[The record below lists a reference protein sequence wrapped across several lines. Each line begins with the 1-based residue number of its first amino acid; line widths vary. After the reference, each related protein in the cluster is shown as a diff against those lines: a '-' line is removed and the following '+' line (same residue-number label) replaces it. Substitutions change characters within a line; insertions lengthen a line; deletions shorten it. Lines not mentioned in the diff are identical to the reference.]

1 MSSLAEQL
9 KKLSSSSNTKTLD
22 PESAYTSLDSL
33 PIIEKENPNE
43 GKEHYLDVGPSKLR
57 SKLLDDEQ
65 GDENSGGTLR
75 GIKYQGEKVGRQ
87 KIFEDD
93 DSEEEEAEGGMAFG
107 NVEDSD
113 EEDEDDD
120 DDDDEDDED
129 EDEDDE
135 DEDEELDD
143 DEEDEDEEE
152 EDEDEE
158 DEEEEEE
165 VAPKSKSSSSKTLD
179 PMASLRDSRAKDIEK
194 GVGIRRQKALFESLL
209 TLRIT
214 FQKALTSSNTLPK
227 SIDHYPLDPEGEIQT
242 KKNELLKS
250 LSELNENLF
259 TIRENL
265 LLPNSSEDQ
274 IKLNLDSDNKKRK
287 RDEFDEETYWKQS
300 AEQSL
305 KISDYNHNEMLPILN
320 KWSSKIQAASLQLG
334 SKQAGGSKFL
344 QSVKNGSGG
353 VVEAIEVGLA
363 SKRDSEKTLMES
375 EESSYR
381 SLLRQVIE
389 SRSGSGPIA
398 DLTHLRKEKK
408 KKREAERGGSKG
420 RKLRYTVHEKAQN
433 FVVPIPLSNGW
444 HEEQIDE
451 LFSSLFGGVGM
462 SGAKTEKDV
471 QVDIGRLDGDDEGEG
486 ESGGL
491 SGLGGLRV
499 F

>member
-1 MSSLAEQL
+1 MSGISLADQL
-9 KKLSSSSNTKTLD
+9 KKLSSAPQPKTLD

-33 PIIEKENPNE
+33 SLPKKDDPNE
-43 GKEHYLDVGPSKLR
+43 GKEHYLDVGPSRLR
-57 SKLLDDEQ
+57 MQLDDQE
-65 GDENSGGTLR
+65 GSGGTLR
-75 GIKYQGEKVGRQ
+75 GVKYQGEKVGRR
-87 KIFEDD
+87 KIFDDDDDDEEDGGMNFGEVEDSEADDDEDEDEGEDD
-93 DSEEEEAEGGMAFG
+93 DGEE
-107 NVEDSD
+107 

-120 DDDDEDDED
+120 DEEED
-129 EDEDDE
+129 EDED
-135 DEDEELDD
+135 
-143 DEEDEDEEE
+143 

-158 DEEEEEE
+158 DEDQEE
-165 VAPKSKSSSSKTLD
+165 VQPKPKSSNKTLD

-194 GVGIRRQKALFESLL
+194 GIAIRRQKALFESLL

-214 FQKALTSSNTLPK
+214 LQKALSSSTSLPK
-227 SIDHYPLDPEGEIQT
+227 SIDAYPSDPEGEIAS
-242 KKNELLKS
+242 KKAEILKS
-250 LSELNENLF
+250 LSDLNERLF
-259 TIRENL
+259 TLREHL
-265 LLPNSSEDQ
+265 LLPGAEKSVGD
-274 IKLNLDSDNKKRK
+274 KRK
-287 RDEFDEETYWKQS
+287 RDDYDEEEYWKQS
-300 AEQSL
+300 AVRSL
-305 KISDYNHNEMLPILN
+305 TLSDSNHDQIVPILN

-353 VVEAIEVGLA
+353 VVEAIEAGLA

-375 EESSYR
+375 EESAYR
-381 SLLRQVIE
+381 SLLREVIE
-389 SRSGSGPIA
+389 SRSGSGPAA

-444 HEEQIDE
+444 HEEQVDE

-462 SGAKTEKDV
+462 SGGGAVAEKRV
-471 QVDIGRLDGDDEGEG
+471 EVDIGQVDGE
-486 ESGGL
+486 GL